1 MFPQTIQIRSARP
14 GDYKLLSDIGT
25 RTLWQSHG
33 HSAPETDMRS
43 YIEQSFN
50 PVRAR
55 EELENPAFIYHFL
68 YLDEQPAGYSK
79 IILDQAHPNITLPG
93 VTKLERLYLLQ
104 EFLSRKAGQAL
115 LDFNI
120 GLSKDRG
127 QSGMWLFVWVEN
139 TRAIQFYKRN
149 RFKIIGSHDFRITET
164 RSNPNHQ
171 MMLVY

>member
-1 MFPQTIQIRSARP
+1 MSSETIHIRSAQP
-14 GDYKLLSDIGT
+14 EDYQLLSDIGT
-25 RTLWQSHG
+25 RTLWESHG
-33 HSAPETDMRS
+33 HSAPEADMRS

-55 EELENPAFIYHFL
+55 EELANPAFIYHFL

-79 IILDQAHPNITLPG
+79 IILDQPHPNITQPG
-93 VTKLERLYLLQ
+93 VTKLERLYLLE
-104 EFLSRKAGQAL
+104 EFLSRKAGQVL

-120 GLSKDRG
+120 GLSKARG

-139 TRAIQFYKRN
+139 KRAIQFYKRN
-149 RFKIIGSHDFRITET
+149 GFRIIGSHDFRITDT

-171 MMLVY
+171 MMLAY